1 MPSRDIRLNLFTTE
15 QRRLAAEIDDELR
28 MNSVVNHSSSAT
40 TGQLRGQYR
49 GDAVYD
55 PLARI
60 YLSTT
65 VVGRSLARSASDKSD
80 RSSGRQPGRPRVAS
94 IWRIVCRGSTTFS
107 CLTCACYFEMSI
119 CCRRRCFEE
128 DEKRLADSGIETRNS
143 RATCVSRPTF
153 CTVPH
158 NQLKLTMDYKQ
169 RSFVVLKPS

>member
-65 VVGRSLARSASDKSD
+65 VVGRSLARSL
-80 RSSGRQPGRPRVAS
+80 GV
-94 IWRIVCRGSTTFS
+94 
-107 CLTCACYFEMSI
+107 
-119 CCRRRCFEE
+119 
-128 DEKRLADSGIETRNS
+128 
-143 RATCVSRPTF
+143 
-153 CTVPH
+153 
-158 NQLKLTMDYKQ
+158 
-169 RSFVVLKPS
+169 